1 MSKFNSFPTKVQM
14 IYGREERMNWIS
26 GWIQGIIIAVI
37 IGTIIEMLL
46 PDGNCK
52 KYVKVVIGV
61 YILFSIVSPVITKVT
76 GNEFRVSDI
85 YDINT
90 YIEVSAKSSQENIEN
105 SQQNQIKQ
113 VYITNLKND
122 MKQKIQEK
130 GYSVKSLTLEISN
143 DEQYTLKK
151 IFAQVS
157 KRKNEENNE
166 VKGVNEINI
175 TVGNTTESQ
184 EEDISISTKE
194 QNDLKAY
201 LSGIY
206 NLEEKN
212 ININ

>member
-143 DEQYTLKK
+143 DEQYTLKR

-157 KRKNEENNE
+157 KKKNEENNE

-175 TVGNTTESQ
+175 TISNTA
-184 EEDISISTKE
+184 EEKEENISISTKE

>member
-1 MSKFNSFPTKVQM
+1 
-14 IYGREERMNWIS
+14 MNWIS

-90 YIEVSAKSSQENIEN
+90 YIEVSTKSSQENIEN

-151 IFAQVS
+151 IFAQVT

-175 TVGNTTESQ
+175 TISNTTENI

>member
-1 MSKFNSFPTKVQM
+1 
-14 IYGREERMNWIS
+14 MNWIS

-90 YIEVSAKSSQENIEN
+90 YIEVSAKSSQENIES

-113 VYITNLKND
+113 VYITNLKSD
-122 MKQKIQEK
+122 MKQKIQEN

-157 KRKNEENNE
+157 KKKNEENNE

-175 TVGNTTESQ
+175 TISNTTENK
-184 EEDISISTKE
+184 EENISISTKE

>member
-1 MSKFNSFPTKVQM
+1 
-14 IYGREERMNWIS
+14 MNWIS

-90 YIEVSAKSSQENIEN
+90 YIEVSAKSSQENIES

-113 VYITNLKND
+113 VYITNLKSD

-157 KRKNEENNE
+157 KKKNEENNE

-175 TVGNTTESQ
+175 TISNTTENK
-184 EEDISISTKE
+184 EENISISTKE

>member
-1 MSKFNSFPTKVQM
+1 
-14 IYGREERMNWIS
+14 
-26 GWIQGIIIAVI
+26 
-37 IGTIIEMLL
+37 
-46 PDGNCK
+46 
-52 KYVKVVIGV
+52 
-61 YILFSIVSPVITKVT
+61 
-76 GNEFRVSDI
+76 
-85 YDINT
+85 
-90 YIEVSAKSSQENIEN
+90 
-105 SQQNQIKQ
+105 
-113 VYITNLKND
+113 

-175 TVGNTTESQ
+175 TISNTENI

-212 ININ
+212 INIY

>member
-1 MSKFNSFPTKVQM
+1 
-14 IYGREERMNWIS
+14 MNWIS

-52 KYVKVVIGV
+52 KYVKIVIGV

-76 GNEFRVSDI
+76 GNEFRVLDI

-151 IFAQVS
+151 IFVQVS
-157 KRKNEENNE
+157 KKKNEENNE
-166 VKGVNEINI
+166 FKGVNEINI
-175 TVGNTTESQ
+175 RINNTTENK
-184 EEDISISTKE
+184 EENISISTKE

>member
-1 MSKFNSFPTKVQM
+1 
-14 IYGREERMNWIS
+14 MNWIS

-90 YIEVSAKSSQENIEN
+90 YIEASTKSSQENIEN

-166 VKGVNEINI
+166 VMGVNEINI
-175 TVGNTTESQ
+175 TISNTTENI
-184 EEDISISTKE
+184 EGDISISTKE

-212 ININ
+212 INIY

>member
-1 MSKFNSFPTKVQM
+1 
-14 IYGREERMNWIS
+14 MNWIS

-90 YIEVSAKSSQENIEN
+90 YIEVSAKSSQDNIEN
-105 SQQNQIKQ
+105 NQQNQIKQ

-175 TVGNTTESQ
+175 TISNTTENI
-184 EEDISISTKE
+184 EENISISTKE

-206 NLEEKN
+206 NFSFYVCFDYLSCSTSF
-212 ININ
+212 ILFLSVFLR

>member
-1 MSKFNSFPTKVQM
+1 
-14 IYGREERMNWIS
+14 MNWIS

-90 YIEVSAKSSQENIEN
+90 YIEVSTKSSQENIEN

-157 KRKNEENNE
+157 KRKNEENND

-175 TVGNTTESQ
+175 TISNTTENI
-184 EEDISISTKE
+184 EGDISISTKE

-212 ININ
+212 INIY

>member
-1 MSKFNSFPTKVQM
+1 
-14 IYGREERMNWIS
+14 MNWIS

-151 IFAQVS
+151 IVAQAT

-175 TVGNTTESQ
+175 TISNTTENI

>member
-1 MSKFNSFPTKVQM
+1 
-14 IYGREERMNWIS
+14 MNWIS

-90 YIEVSAKSSQENIEN
+90 YIEVSTKSSQENIEN
-105 SQQNQIKQ
+105 SQQNQIKK

-175 TVGNTTESQ
+175 TISNTTENI

-212 ININ
+212 INIY

>member
-1 MSKFNSFPTKVQM
+1 M
-14 IYGREERMNWIS
+14 IYRREEKMNWIS

-90 YIEVSAKSSQENIEN
+90 YIEVSTKSSQENIEN

-151 IFAQVS
+151 IFAQVT

-175 TVGNTTESQ
+175 TISNTTENI

>member
-1 MSKFNSFPTKVQM
+1 
-14 IYGREERMNWIS
+14 MNWIS

-105 SQQNQIKQ
+105 NQQNQIKQ

-166 VKGVNEINI
+166 VNGVNEINI
-175 TVGNTTESQ
+175 TISNTTENI

>member
-1 MSKFNSFPTKVQM
+1 
-14 IYGREERMNWIS
+14 MNWIS

-52 KYVKVVIGV
+52 KYVKVIIGV
-61 YILFSIVSPVITKVT
+61 YILFSIVSPVITKFT

-166 VKGVNEINI
+166 VKGANEINI
-175 TVGNTTESQ
+175 TISNTTENI

>member
-1 MSKFNSFPTKVQM
+1 
-14 IYGREERMNWIS
+14 MNWIS

-90 YIEVSAKSSQENIEN
+90 YIEASTKSSQGNIEN

-175 TVGNTTESQ
+175 TISNTTENI
-184 EEDISISTKE
+184 EGDISISTKE

-212 ININ
+212 INIY

>member
-1 MSKFNSFPTKVQM
+1 
-14 IYGREERMNWIS
+14 MNWIS

-90 YIEVSAKSSQENIEN
+90 YIEVSTKSSQENIEN

-130 GYSVKSLTLEISN
+130 GYSV
-143 DEQYTLKK
+143 
-151 IFAQVS
+151 
-157 KRKNEENNE
+157 
-166 VKGVNEINI
+166 
-175 TVGNTTESQ
+175 
-184 EEDISISTKE
+184 
-194 QNDLKAY
+194 
-201 LSGIY
+201 
-206 NLEEKN
+206 
-212 ININ
+212 

>member
-1 MSKFNSFPTKVQM
+1 
-14 IYGREERMNWIS
+14 MNWIS

-151 IFAQVS
+151 IFAQVN
-157 KRKNEENNE
+157 KKKIEENNE

-175 TVGNTTESQ
+175 TVSNTTEEK

>member
-1 MSKFNSFPTKVQM
+1 
-14 IYGREERMNWIS
+14 MNWIS

-46 PDGNCK
+46 LDGNCK

-61 YILFSIVSPVITKVT
+61 YILFSIVSPVITKFT

-90 YIEVSAKSSQENIEN
+90 YIEVSTKSSQENIEN
-105 SQQNQIKQ
+105 NQQNQIKQ

-175 TVGNTTESQ
+175 TISNTTENI

>member
-1 MSKFNSFPTKVQM
+1 
-14 IYGREERMNWIS
+14 MNWIS

-105 SQQNQIKQ
+105 SQQDQIKQ

>member
-1 MSKFNSFPTKVQM
+1 
-14 IYGREERMNWIS
+14 MNWIS

-157 KRKNEENNE
+157 KRKNEENND
-166 VKGVNEINI
+166 VKGINEINI
-175 TVGNTTESQ
+175 TISNTTENI

>member
-1 MSKFNSFPTKVQM
+1 
-14 IYGREERMNWIS
+14 MNWIS

-105 SQQNQIKQ
+105 RQQNQIKQ

-194 QNDLKAY
+194 QSDLKAY

>member
-1 MSKFNSFPTKVQM
+1 
-14 IYGREERMNWIS
+14 MNWIS

-105 SQQNQIKQ
+105 NQQNQIKQ

-130 GYSVKSLTLEISN
+130 GYSVKSLTLKISN

-175 TVGNTTESQ
+175 TISNTTENI

>member
-1 MSKFNSFPTKVQM
+1 
-14 IYGREERMNWIS
+14 MNWIS

-105 SQQNQIKQ
+105 NQQNQIKQ

-157 KRKNEENNE
+157 KRENEENNE

-175 TVGNTTESQ
+175 TISNTTENI
-184 EEDISISTKE
+184 EENISISTKE

>member
-1 MSKFNSFPTKVQM
+1 M
-14 IYGREERMNWIS
+14 INIISNWAGELVVS
-26 GWIQGIIIAVI
+26 LVI
-37 IGTIIEMLL
+37 VTLIEMLL

-105 SQQNQIKQ
+105 NQQNQIKQ

-175 TVGNTTESQ
+175 TISNTTENI

>member
-1 MSKFNSFPTKVQM
+1 
-14 IYGREERMNWIS
+14 MNWIS

-130 GYSVKSLTLEISN
+130 GYRVKSLTLEISN

-175 TVGNTTESQ
+175 TISNTTENI

-206 NLEEKN
+206 NLEKKN

>member
-1 MSKFNSFPTKVQM
+1 
-14 IYGREERMNWIS
+14 MNWIS

-122 MKQKIQEK
+122 MKQKIREK

-143 DEQYTLKK
+143 DEQYSLKK

-175 TVGNTTESQ
+175 TISNTTENQ
-184 EEDISISTKE
+184 EENISISTKE
-194 QNDLKAY
+194 QDDLKAY

>member
-1 MSKFNSFPTKVQM
+1 
-14 IYGREERMNWIS
+14 MNWIS
-26 GWIQGIIIAVI
+26 NWIQGIIIAVI

-46 PDGNCK
+46 PEGNCK

-61 YILFSIVSPVITKVT
+61 YILFSIISPVITKVT
-76 GNEFRVSDI
+76 GSEFRVSDI

-90 YIEVSAKSSQENIEN
+90 YIEVSTKSSQENIEN

-151 IFAQVS
+151 YLHKLA
-157 KRKNEENNE
+157 
-166 VKGVNEINI
+166 KGKMKK
-175 TVGNTTESQ
+175 TTR
-184 EEDISISTKE
+184 
-194 QNDLKAY
+194 LRV
-201 LSGIY
+201 
-206 NLEEKN
+206 
-212 ININ
+212 

>member
-1 MSKFNSFPTKVQM
+1 
-14 IYGREERMNWIS
+14 MNWIS

-122 MKQKIQEK
+122 MKQKMQEK

-151 IFAQVS
+151 IFAQVT

-175 TVGNTTESQ
+175 TISNTTENI

>member
-1 MSKFNSFPTKVQM
+1 
-14 IYGREERMNWIS
+14 MNWIS

-90 YIEVSAKSSQENIEN
+90 YIEASTKSSQENIEN

-175 TVGNTTESQ
+175 TISNTTENI
-184 EEDISISTKE
+184 EGDISISTKE

>member
-1 MSKFNSFPTKVQM
+1 
-14 IYGREERMNWIS
+14 MNWIS

-90 YIEVSAKSSQENIEN
+90 YIEVSAKSSQENIES

-157 KRKNEENNE
+157 KKKDEETKE
-166 VKGVNEINI
+166 VKGVNEINVTI
-175 TVGNTTESQ
+175 SNTTENI
-184 EEDISISTKE
+184 EADISISTKE
-194 QNDLKAY
+194 QSDLKAY

-206 NLEEKN
+206 NLEKKN

>member
-1 MSKFNSFPTKVQM
+1 
-14 IYGREERMNWIS
+14 MNWIS

-175 TVGNTTESQ
+175 TISNTTENI
-184 EEDISISTKE
+184 EGDISISTKE

>member
-1 MSKFNSFPTKVQM
+1 
-14 IYGREERMNWIS
+14 MNWIS

-151 IFAQVS
+151 IFAQVT

-175 TVGNTTESQ
+175 TISNTTENI
-184 EEDISISTKE
+184 EEDIRISTKE

>member
-1 MSKFNSFPTKVQM
+1 
-14 IYGREERMNWIS
+14 MNWIS

-52 KYVKVVIGV
+52 KYVKIVIGV

-130 GYSVKSLTLEISN
+130 GYTVKRLTLEISN

-151 IFAQVS
+151 IFVQVS
-157 KRKNEENNE
+157 KKKNEENNE
-166 VKGVNEINI
+166 FKGVNEINI
-175 TVGNTTESQ
+175 RINNTTENK
-184 EEDISISTKE
+184 EENISISTKE